1 MFTEDDDKAPW
12 IDGSSSTLI
21 NNTPSKKFV
30 LPVVLLEYAG
40 RYCLTSLQLM
50 LIEFPGFNVRSIKL
64 LFFSSIFCVL
74 SWKSEDKTAFQ
85 VKETGKICLLN
96 IFMSESYLPGL
107 RGPSSP
113 TIVPHKNLAL
123 YSRELDPV
131 EVSMDEFEDDDKVML
146 GAPLAD
152 KDVVAEEA

>member
-1 MFTEDDDKAPW
+1 
-12 IDGSSSTLI
+12 
-21 NNTPSKKFV
+21 
-30 LPVVLLEYAG
+30 
-40 RYCLTSLQLM
+40 
-50 LIEFPGFNVRSIKL
+50 
-64 LFFSSIFCVL
+64 
-74 SWKSEDKTAFQ
+74 
-85 VKETGKICLLN
+85 
-96 IFMSESYLPGL
+96 MSESYLPGL